1 MRKPRVLIFDDEITI
16 LQMLESFFTKKGFEV
31 VTYAEP
37 IVCPFYEKSE
47 EHCKQEYPCADLVIT
62 DIVFPSGN
70 GIALLHQQAERGCP
84 LNIRKKAVI
93 SAHIDD
99 VTQKA
104 IEQIGCAYFKKPFR
118 LSELNT
124 WLNNVSPHI
133 DVSYSLAPL

>member
-37 IVCPFYEKSE
+37 KVCPFYEKRE
-47 EHCKQEYPCADLVIT
+47 EDCKQEYSCADLIIT
-62 DIVFPSGN
+62 DILFPLGN
-70 GIALLHQQAERGCP
+70 GIALLRERAERGCP
-84 LNIRKKAVI
+84 LDIRNKAVI

-99 VTQKA
+99 VSQKA
-104 IEQIGCAYFKKPFR
+104 IEQIGCTYFKKPFR

-124 WLNNVSPHI
+124 WLNKVSPRI
-133 DVSYSLAPL
+133 DVSYPIASL